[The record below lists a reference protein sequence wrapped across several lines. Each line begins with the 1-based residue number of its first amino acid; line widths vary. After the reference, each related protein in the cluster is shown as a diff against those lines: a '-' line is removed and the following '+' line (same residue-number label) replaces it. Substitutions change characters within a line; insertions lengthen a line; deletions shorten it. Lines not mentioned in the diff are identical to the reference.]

1 MAQISVECTLLG
13 RGRPWVV
20 LPLDIHTV
28 CTAPAAVAPAVP
40 MAGQWAAVGGLP
52 GAFNRQR
59 SVVQPD
65 CDARMDI
72 PSAVPALFLP
82 HLSGLSV
89 GGEGRGAES
98 VDRSSVGCQF
108 DSCLLLRNQGSGL
121 VALVLSCGGLAHVPL
136 DMLFLYSL
144 PDALCA
150 LQVFLLVARQQSG
163 GECDVRTG
171 SPLVCHLSVPAV
183 LLCHCGALHH
193 AATGAVGESDTG
205 DVPLCADFRS
215 HLLTAGHQFHQRA

>member
-1 MAQISVECTLLG
+1 M
-13 RGRPWVV
+13 
-20 LPLDIHTV
+20 
-28 CTAPAAVAPAVP
+28 
-40 MAGQWAAVGGLP
+40 
-52 GAFNRQR
+52 
-59 SVVQPD
+59 
-65 CDARMDI
+65 
-72 PSAVPALFLP
+72 
-82 HLSGLSV
+82 
-89 GGEGRGAES
+89 
-98 VDRSSVGCQF
+98 
-108 DSCLLLRNQGSGL
+108 

-150 LQVFLLVARQQSG
+150 LQVFLLVASQQSG
-163 GECDVRTG
+163 GECDVRAG

-215 HLLTAGHQFHQRA
+215 HLLTAGHQFHQRAQQLAHSWKNRVLPDGGAGHRPVYHLGVASVL